1 MNYNLP
7 TITRALT
14 QFRHSGTIV
23 LEKGFSRSQYVPLD
37 LSESNPQLQF
47 VDMSSAKAIQQY
59 IDVVLEK
66 GKGKVA
72 YGGYLEPRAIY
83 RRSGHF
89 ADKASEERN
98 IHLGVDLW
106 CPSGTAVLACLRGRV
121 HSFQDNRAFGDYGP
135 TIILEHE
142 LNNSTFYTLYGH
154 LSRRSL
160 EGLKVGSYVEQGE
173 QIAALG
179 EPHENGDYAPHLHF
193 QIIIDLNGKAGDYP
207 GVCSATELAFFRRNC
222 PDPNILLQLT

>member
-1 MNYNLP
+1 MF
-7 TITRALT
+7 LT
-14 QFRHSGTIV
+14 ESSSPYFV
-23 LEKGFSRSQYVPLD
+23 LDRKWSRQEYVPLD

-47 VDMSSAKAIQQY
+47 FDMSSAEAIQEY
-59 IDVVLEK
+59 IDVVLETE
-66 GKGKVA
+66 KGKVA

-89 ADKASEERN
+89 AYGASEERN

-106 CPSGTAVLACLRGRV
+106 CPSGTSVLACLKGRV
-121 HSFQDNRAFGDYGP
+121 HSFQDNKGFGDYGP

-154 LSRRSL
+154 LSRMSL
-160 EGLKVGSYVEQGE
+160 EGLKVGSHVEQGE
-173 QIAALG
+173 QIAVLG

-193 QIIIDLNGKAGDYP
+193 QIVLDLKDREGDYP
-207 GVCSATELAFFRRNC
+207 GVCSTSELAYFRQNC
-222 PDPNILLQLT
+222 PDPNILLQLY